1 MTRLLYIFPGLV
13 PPSPD
18 PRRDRFT
25 FLSKIAQGDVLLPVW
40 WKSVD
45 ELPPHLREQFPIYR
59 VGNFSYH
66 LHLFFKYLRPVQKLA
81 TFCFY
86 LRRGLQ
92 LHREK
97 KFDVIMVYG
106 TNSTGLAATILK
118 WITGAKLIVELPG
131 VPENAFRY
139 DDANPSSLTVVKRW
153 FAGLLLLLVGSNA
166 DCFKLL
172 YPWQLQKF
180 SRLQKKRV
188 AVFHDFVPVHA
199 IEPGQ
204 SNESFILSI
213 GQPSYTKGMDV
224 LIRGFDLIK
233 SLYPDYKLKLMG
245 WYSDLEFLKTLAGD
259 SPQIEFLVPREHELA
274 MKVMGSC
281 TMFVLSSRTESMG
294 RVLLEA
300 MAAHK
305 PIIAS
310 GVGGVPHYIK
320 HNENGLV
327 FQSENIEELSQRLV
341 DLIGDE
347 GLRARLAKSGYAK
360 VFSELDEWSY
370 ADAFERMLRSLN
382 EDSALLNSKNSDLAS
397 EVDPARQAK

>member
-1 MTRLLYIFPGLV
+1 
-13 PPSPD
+13 
-18 PRRDRFT
+18 
-25 FLSKIAQGDVLLPVW
+25 
-40 WKSVD
+40 
-45 ELPPHLREQFPIYR
+45 
-59 VGNFSYH
+59 
-66 LHLFFKYLRPVQKLA
+66 
-81 TFCFY
+81 
-86 LRRGLQ
+86 
-92 LHREK
+92 
-97 KFDVIMVYG
+97 
-106 TNSTGLAATILK
+106 
-118 WITGAKLIVELPG
+118 